1 MEITF
6 TAHVKQPKV
15 VELDSKDVQAAQDMA
30 VKALLQHV
38 EYGSFDFQLG
48 VLTTTKPVTIDDHI
62 IQMCRKYEVNPS
74 NKEDRVSFF
83 KAILSPLDGKDESC
97 QQ

>member
-6 TAHVKQPKV
+6 TAHVKQSKV
-15 VELDSKDVQAAQDMA
+15 IELDSEDKRAAQDMA

-38 EYGSFDFQLG
+38 EYGSFDFQLA
-48 VLTTTKPVTIDDHI
+48 LSPSREPVTMDDHI
-62 IQMCRKYEVNPS
+62 IRMCHKYEVNPY
-74 NKEDRVSFF
+74 NKEDRVNFF
-83 KAILSPLDGKDESC
+83 KAVLSQPGGIDEAC